1 MLAKVAYDEYYN
13 DLPRMMLDL
22 GKTGYTRNAIVYQG
36 RLDVGVQM
44 IGKPFT
50 MEILATKIREI
61 LDSAHR

>member
-1 MLAKVAYDEYYN
+1 
-13 DLPRMMLDL
+13 MMLDL